1 MHFPDIELYEKH
13 IMKKFI
19 INTIKSIRFKETPR
33 LSPDHLEQEY
43 IEMKIS
49 NYSMCTRRAADLLHL
64 LELCSCVVL
73 PINVDSRKMQK
84 ISVNKLT
91 YLEL

>member
-1 MHFPDIELYEKH
+1 MIE
-13 IMKKFI
+13 
-19 INTIKSIRFKETPR
+19 NIRFKETPR
-33 LSPDHLEQEY
+33 LSPNHLEQVY

-73 PINVDSRKMQK
+73 QINVDSRKMQK
-84 ISVNKLT
+84 RSVNKLT
-91 YLEL
+91 YPEL